1 MINEKRLNTLIEV
14 DGGVDLSNY
23 KQLIEAGADVLV
35 CGNAIFST
43 ENPLQTIEQLA
54 R

>member
-23 KQLIEAGADVLV
+23 KQLIEAVSDVLV
-35 CGNAIFST
+35 CGNAIFQRKS
-43 ENPLQTIEQLA
+43 PLQTIEQLA